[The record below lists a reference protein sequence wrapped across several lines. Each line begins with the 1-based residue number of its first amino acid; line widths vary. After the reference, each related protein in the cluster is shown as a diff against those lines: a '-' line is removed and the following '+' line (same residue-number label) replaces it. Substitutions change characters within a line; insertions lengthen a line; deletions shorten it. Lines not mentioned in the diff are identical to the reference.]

1 MKKDIF
7 IILPYKESLD
17 AKLAGAVSLY
27 VTDTTKNSK
36 YKKRIKIIS
45 SDRLD
50 KSKIFRNKNYIISF
64 CKKFKNTK
72 IKLIEIH
79 NRPEYLN
86 YIKKYFPNT
95 EINLVFHNDPLS
107 LRGSIN
113 LKERE
118 KIVSNCTKV
127 IFISR
132 WIQQRFFSSFK
143 NVNLNNTEIIQH
155 GVNKIKKINFSK
167 KKKNIL
173 FVGKLNRAKG
183 YNIFCEVAKKFN
195 KIDPTWKFI
204 AIGNESR
211 KNIFPDPKIVKEIG
225 YKKNNEVLKFY
236 TNSEISIGN
245 SVWDEPL
252 GRIAIES
259 SSRKCLPLIS
269 NKGGL
274 EESKNIAIV
283 LKKNTPSEIIKI
295 LKKITSNKKIR
306 REKQNLFYKN
316 NNFDV
321 KIISSKIDHIRKEI
335 IEKDTNK
342 YLDKIKIL
350 HIANFNENS
359 DGRLFYSFSNKL
371 NNGLI
376 KNNYVVQTISDR
388 YFLKSNRSFFK
399 PLNPINKFN
408 EKILNTLKN
417 FSPNVLMIGHVFNID
432 NKIFEYCKKNNVK
445 IISWYI
451 DSISPEF
458 LKKESKQNFFKNLE
472 LVDLCFITSSPKI
485 FKKHKYFNKM
495 KFIPNPVDIA
505 MDSYRNYLSKDL
517 EYDLFLAISHGQNRG
532 ILKKGKS
539 DERENFINDVIYE
552 LPQNKFARFGIN
564 NFEPVWGSNYYHYL
578 SKSKMAINIS
588 RGSYQNMYSSD
599 RISSLI
605 GNGLMVFISEKTNFK
620 NLFSSNEVVYYKNKK
635 DLIKKIRYYSQND
648 SKRSKIAK
656 LGYQK
661 YHKHMNNIL
670 ITKYMI
676 SCLGLV
682 SINRPFWHKF

>member
-211 KNIFPDPKIVKEIG
+211 KNIFPDPKVVKEIG

-283 LKKNTPSEIIKI
+283 LKKNTPSEIIK
-295 LKKITSNKKIR
+295 
-306 REKQNLFYKN
+306 
-316 NNFDV
+316 
-321 KIISSKIDHIRKEI
+321 
-335 IEKDTNK
+335 
-342 YLDKIKIL
+342 
-350 HIANFNENS
+350 
-359 DGRLFYSFSNKL
+359 
-371 NNGLI
+371 
-376 KNNYVVQTISDR
+376 
-388 YFLKSNRSFFK
+388 
-399 PLNPINKFN
+399 
-408 EKILNTLKN
+408 
-417 FSPNVLMIGHVFNID
+417 
-432 NKIFEYCKKNNVK
+432 
-445 IISWYI
+445 
-451 DSISPEF
+451 
-458 LKKESKQNFFKNLE
+458 
-472 LVDLCFITSSPKI
+472 
-485 FKKHKYFNKM
+485 
-495 KFIPNPVDIA
+495 
-505 MDSYRNYLSKDL
+505 SY
-517 EYDLFLAISHGQNRG
+517 
-532 ILKKGKS
+532 
-539 DERENFINDVIYE
+539 
-552 LPQNKFARFGIN
+552 
-564 NFEPVWGSNYYHYL
+564 
-578 SKSKMAINIS
+578 
-588 RGSYQNMYSSD
+588 
-599 RISSLI
+599 
-605 GNGLMVFISEKTNFK
+605 
-620 NLFSSNEVVYYKNKK
+620 
-635 DLIKKIRYYSQND
+635 
-648 SKRSKIAK
+648 
-656 LGYQK
+656 
-661 YHKHMNNIL
+661 
-670 ITKYMI
+670 
-676 SCLGLV
+676 
-682 SINRPFWHKF
+682 

>member
-118 KIVSNCTKV
+118 KIVSNCNKV

-211 KNIFPDPKIVKEIG
+211 KNIFPDPKIVTEIG

-236 TNSEISIGN
+236 SNSEISIGN

-252 GRIAIES
+252 
-259 SSRKCLPLIS
+259 
-269 NKGGL
+269 NDKG
-274 EESKNIAIV
+274 
-283 LKKNTPSEIIKI
+283 
-295 LKKITSNKKIR
+295 
-306 REKQNLFYKN
+306 
-316 NNFDV
+316 
-321 KIISSKIDHIRKEI
+321 
-335 IEKDTNK
+335 
-342 YLDKIKIL
+342 
-350 HIANFNENS
+350 
-359 DGRLFYSFSNKL
+359 
-371 NNGLI
+371 
-376 KNNYVVQTISDR
+376 
-388 YFLKSNRSFFK
+388 
-399 PLNPINKFN
+399 
-408 EKILNTLKN
+408 
-417 FSPNVLMIGHVFNID
+417 
-432 NKIFEYCKKNNVK
+432 
-445 IISWYI
+445 
-451 DSISPEF
+451 
-458 LKKESKQNFFKNLE
+458 
-472 LVDLCFITSSPKI
+472 
-485 FKKHKYFNKM
+485 
-495 KFIPNPVDIA
+495 
-505 MDSYRNYLSKDL
+505 
-517 EYDLFLAISHGQNRG
+517 
-532 ILKKGKS
+532 
-539 DERENFINDVIYE
+539 
-552 LPQNKFARFGIN
+552 
-564 NFEPVWGSNYYHYL
+564 
-578 SKSKMAINIS
+578 
-588 RGSYQNMYSSD
+588 
-599 RISSLI
+599 SL
-605 GNGLMVFISEKTNFK
+605 
-620 NLFSSNEVVYYKNKK
+620 
-635 DLIKKIRYYSQND
+635 
-648 SKRSKIAK
+648 
-656 LGYQK
+656 
-661 YHKHMNNIL
+661 
-670 ITKYMI
+670 
-676 SCLGLV
+676 
-682 SINRPFWHKF
+682 

>member
-118 KIVSNCTKV
+118 KIVSNCNKV

-283 LKKNTPSEIIKI
+283 LKKNTPSEIVKI
-295 LKKITSNKKIR
+295 LKKITFNKKLR

-388 YFLKSNRSFFK
+388 YFLKSNTFLYR
-399 PLNPINKFN
+399 
-408 EKILNTLKN
+408 
-417 FSPNVLMIGHVFNID
+417 D
-432 NKIFEYCKKNNVK
+432 N
-445 IISWYI
+445 S
-451 DSISPEF
+451 
-458 LKKESKQNFFKNLE
+458 
-472 LVDLCFITSSPKI
+472 
-485 FKKHKYFNKM
+485 
-495 KFIPNPVDIA
+495 
-505 MDSYRNYLSKDL
+505 
-517 EYDLFLAISHGQNRG
+517 
-532 ILKKGKS
+532 
-539 DERENFINDVIYE
+539 
-552 LPQNKFARFGIN
+552 
-564 NFEPVWGSNYYHYL
+564 
-578 SKSKMAINIS
+578 
-588 RGSYQNMYSSD
+588 
-599 RISSLI
+599 
-605 GNGLMVFISEKTNFK
+605 
-620 NLFSSNEVVYYKNKK
+620 
-635 DLIKKIRYYSQND
+635 
-648 SKRSKIAK
+648 
-656 LGYQK
+656 
-661 YHKHMNNIL
+661 
-670 ITKYMI
+670 
-676 SCLGLV
+676 
-682 SINRPFWHKF
+682 